1 MPGKKRPRSYK
12 GRPRGTRNKLARSG
26 NYIRPMPKRT
36 FAKRKDIAKFTYNAT
51 FIWTPNPGHL
61 SSSNIRTNF
70 ITVNATDPSRVLLH
84 SNTQTSIGNQKYGGS
99 GTLTRD
105 DKGTTG
111 GHPGDIKLD
120 MQTGI
125 WEEGAQSVPST
136 TDLVHNSVDMLGDYV
151 GFDPKTSRYTTMVT
165 KSCKIFARIIPERE
179 TTQSDGTTHTQSHQP
194 TTNWFSGK
202 SIAVDAYE
210 DPQYMTADK
219 TNDQMRSLPFV
230 KQGQTFMKQNQAER
244 GTFMAKGFSC
254 QKMFGLGD
262 VEDCDDLEIK
272 ATMNGGNIQYGTPN
286 KKGFIQLGW
295 RPVYDSE
302 IMQPGYQPASGSGS
316 PPTGPPISF
325 PLPRHRIVLRV
336 EYIVQL
342 KDPIPQANIPRPT
355 LMGSASWH
363 HNRHRSPASY
373 RRNNYRTRS
382 TWQGRN
388 LMSAL
393 YHYGRR

>member
-12 GRPRGTRNKLARSG
+12 GRHQRGARNKIARSRS
-26 NYIRPMPKRT
+26 YIRPMPKRT

-61 SSSNIRTNF
+61 SSGIVGTSF
-70 ITVNATDPSRVLLH
+70 ITVNATDPSRVLCH
-84 SNTQTSIGNQKYGGS
+84 SNSGTSIGNQRYGGT

-105 DKGTTG
+105 DKGSV
-111 GHPGDIKLD
+111 HPGDTKLD

-125 WEEGAQSVPST
+125 WEENQQSVPST
-136 TDLVHNSVDMLGDYV
+136 SDLLNNSVDMLGDYV
-151 GFDPKTSRYTTMVT
+151 GFDPETSRYTTMVT
-165 KSCKIFARIIPERE
+165 KSCKVFARIVPERE
-179 TTQSDGTTHTQSHQP
+179 TFQTTDSGGNQHTSTQSSQP

-202 SIAVDAYE
+202 CVAVDALE
-210 DPQYMTADK
+210 DPKYMTASHS
-219 TNDQMRSLPFV
+219 NDQMKSLPFV

-244 GTFMAKGFSC
+244 GCFMTKGFSC

-272 ATMNGGNIQYGTPN
+272 ASQQGNMIQYSTPA
-286 KKGFIQLGW
+286 KKGFIQIGW

-302 IMQPGYQPASGSGS
+302 IMLPGYNTTGAN
-316 PPTGPPISF
+316 PTAF

-342 KDPIPQANIPRPT
+342 KDPIQQANIPRPT

-363 HNRHRSPASY
+363 HKRRYPTRELQRFRQGPRY
-373 RRNNYRTRS
+373 RVRN
-382 TWQGRN
+382 TWQGR
-388 LMSAL
+388 AIARAF
-393 YHYGRR
+393 GF